1 MIFEDRINIFILIFE
16 DRINIFISIFEDRI
30 NVFILST
37 HFFLLSAYYPGS
49 DGCTVKIYGIIGG
62 RDGRMER
69 RGVEGREE
77 GIVHK

>member
-1 MIFEDRINIFILIFE
+1 MIFEDRINIFILILE
-16 DRINIFISIFEDRI
+16 NRIYI
-30 NVFILST
+30 FILST

-69 RGVEGREE
+69 RGVEGREGGRDGRREE
-77 GIVHK
+77 GREG